1 MKSALGVEK
10 NGFKILRI
18 LIFLIMAGSPPVF
31 AGSGPQNAGEGFRL
45 DLSEKYQPDFKTPRR
60 YDRAEMKALAL
71 EVLFKIQRKTGQS
84 FNRRDPQHVMALA
97 EFFGLTPH
105 RELDLYSMPMDEP
118 DVRYFSE
125 VDTYRN
131 QEFYPISGEE
141 LIVRFYWEALARLS
155 AAYYKLEIVNRKN
168 APYPLKTRGKVS
180 DIATTAMFNKRP
192 GMSVADAV
200 AFDRDQYDFRRL
212 ISDLK
217 LKGLPS
223 Y

>member
-1 MKSALGVEK
+1 MKFVLGAE
-10 NGFKILRI
+10 NIAWKILRAVF
-18 LIFLIMAGSPPVF
+18 FLMVAGTAAVF
-31 AGSGPQNAGEGFRL
+31 ADSGAQYAGGGFRL
-45 DLSEKYQPDFKTPRR
+45 DLSEKYQPDFKAPRR
-60 YDRAEMKALAL
+60 YGRSEMRALAL
-71 EVLFKIQRKTGQS
+71 EVQFKIQRKIRQS
-84 FNRRDPQHVMALA
+84 FNRKDPQHVMALA

-105 RELDLYSMPMDEP
+105 PELDLYSMAMEEP

-131 QEFYPISGEE
+131 QEFYPVSGEE

-155 AAYYKLEIVNRKN
+155 AAHYKLEIVNRKN

-192 GMSVADAV
+192 GMSVADAI